1 MVASKRTQTW
11 KKLEPYDKDF
21 RSHHYLTYSDG
32 DLSCDDYVAAYCY
45 GYQLAGNA
53 RYDTKNWDEI
63 EGQIQRSWEKES
75 DKTWETVADA
85 VSYGFLKRR
94 ETDASHSRH

>member
-32 DLSCDDYVAAYCY
+32 DLSYDDYVAAYCY

-63 EGQIQRSWEKES
+63 EGQIQRSWEKEG
-75 DKTWETVADA
+75 DKTWETVVDA
-85 VSYGFLKRR
+85 LSYGFLKRR
-94 ETDASHSRH
+94 ETDAPHSRH